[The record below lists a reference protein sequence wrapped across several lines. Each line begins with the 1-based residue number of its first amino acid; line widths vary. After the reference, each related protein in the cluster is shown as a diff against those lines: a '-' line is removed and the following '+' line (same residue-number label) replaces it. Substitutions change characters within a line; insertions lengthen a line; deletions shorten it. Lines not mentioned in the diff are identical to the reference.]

1 VLVDFLGC
9 YGVFF
14 TWVEGITFF
23 GYYFFS
29 TGGFD
34 YPCVASMGLRR
45 VWGILRVTG
54 ISYFFLAGEVSFYF
68 NITCPDEL
76 YILGTTTFSAKLK
89 SGTTLFLFSTASYP
103 SPLLPQFTSKYLLN
117 HWMNSRLS

>member
-29 TGGFD
+29 TGGFTTLVLLD
-34 YPCVASMGLRR
+34 GVTTGLGDFTR
-45 VWGILRVTG
+45 TG